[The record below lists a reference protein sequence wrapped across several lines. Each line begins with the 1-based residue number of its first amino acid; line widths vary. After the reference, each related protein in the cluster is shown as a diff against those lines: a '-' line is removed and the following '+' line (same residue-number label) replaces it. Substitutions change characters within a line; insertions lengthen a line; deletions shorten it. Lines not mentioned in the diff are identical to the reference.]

1 MLKLVEVCKQNLE
14 PYAKEDITA
23 SVRYGRKYGFRD
35 VAINPD
41 HIVALYPEDMSDAIQ
56 AGLFPEELDS
66 RHEFTR
72 IVMNSNGAGGLS
84 LVVATSLT
92 RILSQLN
99 KTKKIN

>member
-41 HIVALYPEDMSDAIQ
+41 QIVALYPQDMTDAIES
-56 AGLFPEELDS
+56 GLFPEDLDS

-72 IVMNSNGAGGLS
+72 IVMNSNAAGGFS
-84 LVVATSLT
+84 LVVATSIS
-92 RILSQLN
+92 RILSQIN
-99 KTKKIN
+99 KTKKTL